1 MLVIDCIYVCAY
13 VAVTVITQPH
23 NVTGCL
29 GGTAVFTCVMKFNNM
44 WVNTDGITWWRR
56 RIDDAS
62 ANTSLS
68 IKENPRF
75 NIINNINETTL
86 TSVLMITALRTAF
99 IGPYWLGMVD
109 GTQLSNVAFLS
120 IVPNGMYVIMYA
132 Y

>member
-1 MLVIDCIYVCAY
+1 M
-13 VAVTVITQPH
+13 
-23 NVTGCL
+23 
-29 GGTAVFTCVMKFNNM
+29 FTCVMKFNNV